1 MGPMTTTTKI
11 NHPSGLHVVTT
22 TQNPGESDAAYL
34 DRHTAAVIA
43 AIQALG

>member
-22 TQNPGESDAAYL
+22 TQEEGESDEAYL
-34 DRHTAAVIA
+34 DRHVAAVIA
-43 AIQALG
+43 AIKSLG